1 MATGTV
7 SSTTGDV
14 WQLITS
20 VTPSGTEVVLSSIAG
35 YKTLMVVFQKIT
47 TGATATLT
55 FQCNADTTN
64 NYSGGNASNTE
75 NAIIMAGNTTG
86 TRGGFAIIHNV
97 NQAIPHKIETATGL
111 SNASNL
117 EAYLEPA
124 AITSITAKAGGQ
136 TFTGGTIYLY
146 GIAA

>member
-7 SSTTGDV
+7 SSDTGDN
-14 WQLITS
+14 WQLISS
-20 VTPSGTEVVLSSIAG
+20 VTPSATEVIFSSISG

-55 FQCNADTTN
+55 FQCNSDTSN

-75 NAIIMAGNTTG
+75 NAIIMAGNTTSI
-86 TRGGFAIIHNV
+86 RGGFAIIHNADR
-97 NQAIPHKIETATGL
+97 AIPHKIETATGL

-124 AITSITAKAGGQ
+124 AITSINAKAGGQ
-136 TFTGGTIYLY
+136 TFTGGTMYLY

>member
-1 MATGTV
+1 
-7 SSTTGDV
+7 
-14 WQLITS
+14 
-20 VTPSGTEVVLSSIAG
+20 
-35 YKTLMVVFQKIT
+35 
-47 TGATATLT
+47 
-55 FQCNADTTN
+55 
-64 NYSGGNASNTE
+64 
-75 NAIIMAGNTTG
+75 MAGNSTS
-86 TRGGFAIIHNV
+86 TRGGFAIIYDV
-97 NQAIPHKIETATGL
+97 DKAVPHKIDTATGL